1 MFDSLTII
9 DCSTVLAGPSVGTFF
24 AEMGATVLKIEH
36 PNNPDVTRS
45 WKLATEKT
53 TDISAYF
60 SSVNYKKVYKQLNLS
75 NTNDRS
81 ELLSLLSNADIFI
94 SNFKKGDAEKFELTP
109 AILQAINPRLIIGK
123 ITGFGDESDRVAYD
137 LILQAETGYMS
148 MNGTAES
155 GPTKMPVA
163 LIDVLAAHHLKE
175 GILIALYNRLQN
187 NKGAVVSVSLYDAA
201 IASLANQ
208 AANFLMAGHVPQR
221 IGSLHPNIA
230 PYGEIFDT
238 ADNQLITFA
247 IGSDRHFSGLCDFLK
262 IPQLTVDARF
272 ISNNDRVQNR
282 TVLFALLQD
291 EIRKQPAEVIT
302 LAMEKMVIPAGIVK
316 DLSTVFE
323 SNEAQKLVRTERIDD
338 QVTKRV
344 SQIAFKISQ

>member
-1 MFDSLTII
+1 MFDSLTIV

-45 WKLATEKT
+45 WKLSTEKT

-60 SSVNYKKVYKQLNLS
+60 SSVNYKKTYQQLNLS
-75 NTNDRS
+75 NANDRL
-81 ELLSLLSNADIFI
+81 ELLALLSNADIFI

-109 AILQAINPRLIIGK
+109 ALLHAINPQLIIGK

-148 MNGTAES
+148 MNGTAAS

-175 GILIALYNRLQN
+175 GILIALYNRLQT
-187 NKGAVVSVSLYDAA
+187 NKGAVISVSLYDAA

-230 PYGEIFDT
+230 PYGEIFET
-238 ADNQLITFA
+238 ADKQLITFA
-247 IGSDRHFSGLCDFLK
+247 IGSDRHFAGLCDFLN
-262 IPQLTVDARF
+262 IPELTADARF
-272 ISNNDRVQNR
+272 ISNSNRVQNR
-282 TVLFALLQD
+282 TALFALLQN
-291 EIRKQPAEVIT
+291 EIQKQAAVEIT
-302 LAMEKMVIPAGIVK
+302 HAMERLAIPAGIVK
-316 DLSTVFE
+316 DLATVFN
-323 SNEAQKLVRTERIDD
+323 SNEAQKLVRTEQIDN

-344 SQIAFKISQ
+344 SQIAFKISE

>member
-1 MFDSLTII
+1 MFDSLTIV

-45 WKLATEKT
+45 WKLSTEKK

-60 SSVNYKKVYKQLNLS
+60 SSVNYKKTYQQLNLS
-75 NTNDRS
+75 NANDRL
-81 ELLSLLSNADIFI
+81 ELLELLSNADIFI

-109 AILQAINPRLIIGK
+109 ALLHAINPQLIIGK

-148 MNGTAES
+148 MNGTAAS

-175 GILIALYNRLQN
+175 GILIALYNRLQT
-187 NKGAVVSVSLYDAA
+187 NKGAVISVSLYDAA

-230 PYGEIFDT
+230 PYGEIFET
-238 ADNQLITFA
+238 ADKQLITFA
-247 IGSDRHFSGLCDFLK
+247 IGSDRHFAGLCDFLD
-262 IPQLTVDARF
+262 IPELTADARF
-272 ISNNDRVQNR
+272 ISNSNRVQNR
-282 TVLFALLQD
+282 TALFALLQN
-291 EIRKQPAEVIT
+291 EIRKQAAVEIT
-302 LAMEKMVIPAGIVK
+302 HAMERLAIPAGIVK
-316 DLSTVFE
+316 DLATVFN
-323 SNEAQKLVRTERIDD
+323 SNEAQKLVRTEQIDN

-344 SQIAFKISQ
+344 SQIAFKISE

>member
-1 MFDSLTII
+1 
-9 DCSTVLAGPSVGTFF
+9 
-24 AEMGATVLKIEH
+24 
-36 PNNPDVTRS
+36 VTRS

-60 SSVNYKKVYKQLNLS
+60 SSVNYKKTYQQLNLS
-75 NTNDRS
+75 TANDRS

-109 AILQAINPRLIIGK
+109 EILHAINPRLIIGK

-148 MNGTAES
+148 MNGTTAS

-175 GILIALYNRLQN
+175 GILIALYNRLQT

-230 PYGEIFDT
+230 PYGEYFICSDGGRLVLAIGNNKQFEALLEVLGLPDIGLDPKFSENPDRVKNRKELANKLQEACSRFT
-238 ADNQLITFA
+238 LDSLIKNLISSGVPAGSIKNLDDVLNDPSIAWLIEEASTEENQLLRT
-247 IGSDRHFSGLCDFLK
+247 LK
-262 IPQLTVDARF
+262 TSPIRF
-272 ISNNDRVQNR
+272 
-282 TVLFALLQD
+282 
-291 EIRKQPAEVIT
+291 E
-302 LAMEKMVIPAGIVK
+302 
-316 DLSTVFE
+316 
-323 SNEAQKLVRTERIDD
+323 
-338 QVTKRV
+338 
-344 SQIAFKISQ
+344 